1 MPSLRDLLYGQP
13 KAAGNTLDL
22 QKEYRDYAITAQE
35 SGEAPVTWAQFVEQR
50 GYRLDRNGNAVQR

>member
-22 QKEYRDYAITAQE
+22 QKEYRDLVTDAQMN
-35 SGEAPVTWAQFVEQR
+35 GQPAPTWPEYLAQR
-50 GYRLDRNGNAVQR
+50 GYTVDRNGNAVPR